1 MSTQLC
7 KSGGKHVR
15 QLINGKLYDT
25 ENSTKLASW
34 SNGYPSESDLWI
46 EETLYKTAEGDYF
59 ICGEGGTVTPY
70 SKRNGERHAGSA
82 IRPLTRN
89 EAVEWAAIHKEK
101 DLLETEFQN
110 M

>member
-1 MSTQLC
+1 M
-7 KSGGKHVR
+7 R

-46 EETLYKTAEGDYF
+46 EETLYKTTEGDYF

-70 SKRNGERHAGSA
+70 
-82 IRPLTRN
+82 
-89 EAVEWAAIHKEK
+89 
-101 DLLETEFQN
+101 
-110 M
+110 